1 LQTYFDAHDKYQPR
15 KLQEMETVTV
25 PISSD
30 ALADIYR
37 KVCNY
42 VCQACGVG
50 CSIAPQLLHLHFE
63 DGDPTHTDRSNLYML
78 CVDCHAHQPGHD
90 HMKIQPI
97 VQADIEGV
105 QLLRAQQRIV
115 SLKHVRTLTP
125 STFNAL
131 LG

>member
-1 LQTYFDAHDKYQPR
+1 
-15 KLQEMETVTV
+15 
-25 PISSD
+25 
-30 ALADIYR
+30 
-37 KVCNY
+37 